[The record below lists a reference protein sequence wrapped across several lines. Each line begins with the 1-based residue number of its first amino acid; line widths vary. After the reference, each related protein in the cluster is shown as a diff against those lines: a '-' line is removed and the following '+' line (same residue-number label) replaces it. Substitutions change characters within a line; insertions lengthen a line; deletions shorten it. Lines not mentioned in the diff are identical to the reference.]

1 MKAGLDKKSLTYIDV
16 RNRSELQKDGMI
28 VGSFNIPCKNSRK
41 INFNNSDFNFEKLT
55 VPEVTNA
62 FAMSPEDFK
71 QKYGFSMPEK
81 SADNI
86 IVGCLFAIRSKEA
99 GLFLQK
105 IGYNTIR

>member
-1 MKAGLDKKSLTYIDV
+1 M
-16 RNRSELQKDGMI
+16 
-28 VGSFNIPCKNSRK
+28 
-41 INFNNSDFNFEKLT
+41 
-55 VPEVTNA
+55 PEVTNA

-105 IGYNTIR
+105 IGYNTIRWSLQSSLIKLQQSAYLYSLYFFI